1 MPNTRHLGRQ
11 ARGFFLT
18 LAVIFLVV
26 AGASYG
32 VTRYLQ
38 SELEA
43 DATRDARKLSVDVL
57 QPLLVPSDAQG
68 PVRGVRY
75 DELLADV
82 DERVLAGPI
91 NGVLLL
97 AQDGT
102 VLFSDERALVGDREP
117 AMRDDIHG
125 VIAGTSKSIVDG
137 DRFRTLTVL
146 EIGSPP
152 TVVAAE
158 LVRSHTAIVEE
169 SRATW
174 YPWVGRAITAS
185 IVCFALALLTA
196 IVFFVVGVLG
206 RRSARDRSNVEAPPL
221 RRKKAAPL
229 ADEDLPSYM
238 KPGFQEEVAARRQ
251 VEDELRAI
259 QHERDALAERVRR
272 LEAELDGLKTRS
284 SV

>member
-1 MPNTRHLGRQ
+1 MPNTRHLGPQ
-11 ARGFFLT
+11 LRGFFLT
-18 LAVIFLVV
+18 LAVIFLVG

-102 VLFSDERALVGDREP
+102 VLFSDQRALVGDREP

-206 RRSARDRSNVEAPPL
+206 RRSTRDRSKVEAPPL

-229 ADEDLPSYM
+229 ADEDLPAYM

-251 VEDELRAI
+251 VEEELRAT